1 MRRSVCHDCKRAFK
15 KFTNFGLTFTARE
28 MRERRRELEEERLRA
43 LEEQIR
49 RKEADNRALEAR
61 FRETYAPYPQEV
73 IRYDDPNGR
82 RR

>member
-1 MRRSVCHDCKRAFK
+1 
-15 KFTNFGLTFTARE
+15 

-61 FRETYAPYPQEV
+61 FRETYAPYPQEI
-73 IRYDDPNGR
+73 IRYGSSDDRNFDPNIR
-82 RR
+82 R